1 MVSRSTIVGLAFSVA
16 VLSIATWLAFR
27 LIPDG
32 HSEPDQRL
40 LLADMGRYTAFDFE
54 GGGLEFT
61 CRQDSRLGWGIFQKD
76 PAGGR
81 SIRVCTGDAEV
92 IQRFLDHVSAAP
104 VLESVTED
112 RLLKRDK
119 RARLLPRARLR
130 LSGSY
135 NDSLTFTFST
145 NAVPDGRLYVSTSGT
160 MWSKGYKVVGDALLK
175 DFPARIADFR
185 DRHVLPYPV
194 DSLSSVEI
202 RTLSSGS
209 LVLRKVSTNS
219 VAPAS
224 GKWTDYTLQKPW
236 MVRIGD
242 VDMIADAKKIQ
253 DMLTYFAKASF
264 RIENETPDGA
274 SSSSVRFNPDEPRLA
289 MLFRFAQESAD
300 AAPAPY
306 ELKFGGTVEDGAEPG
321 LTRVYM
327 SISGENQLASVEE
340 TLLDTLGVKP
350 GWEDEF
356 REKRL
361 FPEALRE
368 PPISFRIQS
377 AGGAG
382 KLFQREGK
390 LATWKLV
397 LPASLEVKAE
407 EFRSYLSS
415 LLALTDN
422 GLYKDPAADAVT
434 TVLGPEAP
442 EASFGVP
449 VSTNAP
455 PDAVLEIVF
464 QNGVTNRVE
473 IAFQPPLEAEPDAP
487 ARTIWSVDRGPQRIV
502 DDIDENGVKRPHP
515 WDEGEIIALLRPELK
530 NLNARIEAIA
540 PASTKAFGLLP
551 PQDTLLL
558 PADGTNAAP
567 RALLLGDAGPG
578 STRYAMV
585 RGSYTVYS
593 VDTNTLETLRQPAQ
607 EAPNE

>member
-119 RARLLPRARLR
+119 RARLLPRARLH

-160 MWSKGYKVVGDALLK
+160 MWSKGYKVISDALLK
-175 DFPARIADFR
+175 DFPASITDFR

-194 DSLSSVEI
+194 DTLSSVEI

-219 VAPAS
+219 GAPAS

-264 RIENETPDGA
+264 RDENETPDGA
-274 SSSSVRFNPDEPRLA
+274 PSSSVRFNPDEPRLA

-300 AAPAPY
+300 VAPAPY
-306 ELKFGGTVEDGAEPG
+306 EIKFGGTVEDGAEPG
-321 LTRVYM
+321 LPRVYM

-340 TLLDTLGVKP
+340 TLLDTLGIKP
-350 GWEDEF
+350 GWEDNY

-361 FPEALRE
+361 FPEAVRE
-368 PPISFRIQS
+368 PPISFRIQG

-390 LATWKLV
+390 LATWRLV
-397 LPASLEVKAE
+397 LPASLEVKTE

-415 LLALTDN
+415 LLAVTDN
-422 GLYKDPAADAVT
+422 GLYKDSSAEVATD
-434 TVLGPEAP
+434 VLGPETGTGAP
-442 EASFGVP
+442 ASTTP
-449 VSTNAP
+449 P

-473 IAFQPPLEAEPDAP
+473 IAFQPPSETEPDVSP
-487 ARTIWSVDRGPQRIV
+487 RTLWSVDGGPRRIV

-558 PADGTNAAP
+558 PADGTNATP
-567 RALLLGDAGPG
+567 RALLPRRLH
-578 STRYAMV
+578 R
-585 RGSYTVYS
+585 
-593 VDTNTLETLRQPAQ
+593 LLRRHEYP
-607 EAPNE
+607 